1 MGMRKYERNIARARM
16 RDLGIGNV
24 NRQMSR
30 VQDGIKN
37 WRRALT
43 GKTGQA
49 ALKAQI
55 IAGLKRKAAR
65 T

>member
-1 MGMRKYERNIARARM
+1 MGMRKYERNIARARLH
-16 RDLGIGNV
+16 DLGVGNV
-24 NRQMSR
+24 NRQMGR